1 MSRAR
6 ERDPGKTQTKMMR
19 ITAAIAIL
27 CFGIG
32 PVTAAAETPGETASS
47 TLNGLMEAFFEASLE
62 RYPLW
67 ATSIGDHRYDD
78 RYTVSIAP
86 DFRADEVERHRRYME
101 AVRQIDPELLDEE
114 DRVSRAIFLWD
125 RSVALEGLSF
135 PSHLIPM
142 NQFWSASNSF
152 VQLGSGSSFHPFAT
166 VQDYDNWLS
175 RIDGFVD
182 WVDQAIENMRQ
193 GMEQGVVLPRILVQK
208 MIPQVAGVVVDSPED
223 STFFQPIVN
232 MPASFPAADRERL
245 ATAFRAAIRDR
256 LVPAYRRLAEFLREE
271 YLPAARESA
280 GYGSLPNG
288 QQWYAYLVRQHTT
301 TDLSPEE
308 IHAIGLAEVE
318 RIHKEIRGV
327 MSQVGFDGDLHEFFD
342 YMKTEPRF
350 YFDRPQ
356 DLLDGY
362 RALRERAHAGARPLF
377 HSFPKLDYEIRP
389 VEAFREKSAAGGQ
402 YRPPDAQGTRKGVF
416 FVNTYDLSARP
427 SWVMESLFLHEAVP
441 GHHFQGALDLEN
453 EELPRY
459 RRFGW
464 YTVYSEGWALY
475 AESLGPAMGMY
486 SDPDQYFGA
495 LSSELWR
502 AIRLVVDTGIHR
514 YGWTREDVLDYMYA
528 NAAVQEARAV
538 AEAERFMA
546 IPGQALSYKVGELG
560 IREMRANAEAA
571 LGEDFDIR
579 DFHAI
584 VLDGG
589 PLPLAVL
596 QARVERWVAS
606 ERDGAPDS

>member
-1 MSRAR
+1 
-6 ERDPGKTQTKMMR
+6 MMR

-47 TLNGLMEAFFEASLE
+47 TLNGLMEGFFEASLE

-152 VQLGSGSSFHPFAT
+152 VQLGSGSSFHPFST

-232 MPASFPAADRERL
+232 MPASFPAADR
-245 ATAFRAAIRDR
+245 
-256 LVPAYRRLAEFLREE
+256 
-271 YLPAARESA
+271 
-280 GYGSLPNG
+280 
-288 QQWYAYLVRQHTT
+288 
-301 TDLSPEE
+301 
-308 IHAIGLAEVE
+308 
-318 RIHKEIRGV
+318 
-327 MSQVGFDGDLHEFFD
+327 
-342 YMKTEPRF
+342 
-350 YFDRPQ
+350 
-356 DLLDGY
+356 
-362 RALRERAHAGARPLF
+362 
-377 HSFPKLDYEIRP
+377 
-389 VEAFREKSAAGGQ
+389 
-402 YRPPDAQGTRKGVF
+402 
-416 FVNTYDLSARP
+416 
-427 SWVMESLFLHEAVP
+427 
-441 GHHFQGALDLEN
+441 
-453 EELPRY
+453 
-459 RRFGW
+459 
-464 YTVYSEGWALY
+464 
-475 AESLGPAMGMY
+475 
-486 SDPDQYFGA
+486 
-495 LSSELWR
+495 
-502 AIRLVVDTGIHR
+502 
-514 YGWTREDVLDYMYA
+514 
-528 NAAVQEARAV
+528 
-538 AEAERFMA
+538 
-546 IPGQALSYKVGELG
+546 
-560 IREMRANAEAA
+560 
-571 LGEDFDIR
+571 
-579 DFHAI
+579 
-584 VLDGG
+584 
-589 PLPLAVL
+589 
-596 QARVERWVAS
+596 
-606 ERDGAPDS
+606 

>member
-1 MSRAR
+1 
-6 ERDPGKTQTKMMR
+6 MMR
-19 ITAAIAIL
+19 KTAAIAVL
-27 CFGIG
+27 CLGIV
-32 PVTAAAETPGETASS
+32 PVMAAAEAPGETASS
-47 TLNGLMEAFFEASLE
+47 RLNGLMEAFFEASLE
-62 RYPLW
+62 RYPLR

-86 DFRADEVERHRRYME
+86 DFRADEAERHRRYME
-101 AVRQIDPELLDEE
+101 AVRQIDPDLLDDE

-125 RSVALEGLSF
+125 RRAALEGLSF
-135 PSHLIPM
+135 PSHLMPM
-142 NQFWSASNSF
+142 NQFWSAPNSF
-152 VQLGSGSSFHPFAT
+152 VQLGSGSSYHPFST

-182 WVDQAIENMRQ
+182 WVDQAIENMRL
-193 GMEQGVVLPRILVQK
+193 GMDQGVVLPRILVQK

-223 STFFQPIVN
+223 SVFFQPAVN

-245 ATAFRAAIRDR
+245 AKAFRAAIRDQ

-271 YLPAARESA
+271 YLPASRESA

-288 QQWYAYLVRQHTT
+288 QQWYAYLVRRHTT
-301 TDLSPEE
+301 TDLSPGE

-318 RIHKEIRGV
+318 RIHGEIRGV
-327 MSQVGFDGDLHEFFD
+327 MSQVGFDGDIHEFFD

-389 VEAFREKSAAGGQ
+389 VEPFREKSAAGGQ
-402 YRPPDAQGTRKGVF
+402 YRSPDPQGTRKGVF

-427 SWVMESLFLHEAVP
+427 SWNMESLFLHEAVP
-441 GHHFQGALDLEN
+441 GHHFQGALRLEN

-486 SDPDQYFGA
+486 SDPYQYFGA

-546 IPGQALSYKVGELG
+546 IPGQALSYKIGELG

-571 LGEDFDIR
+571 LEEDFDIR

-596 QARVERWVAS
+596 QARVERWAAS
-606 ERDGAPDS
+606 ERDGAPGS